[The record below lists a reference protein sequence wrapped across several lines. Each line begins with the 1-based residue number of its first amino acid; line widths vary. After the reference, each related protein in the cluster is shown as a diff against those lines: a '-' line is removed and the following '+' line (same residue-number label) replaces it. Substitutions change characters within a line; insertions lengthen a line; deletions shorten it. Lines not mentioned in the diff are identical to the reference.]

1 MDKNMNYFFLLAKTF
16 NRFMIYLEACKNM
29 LTKFMDCA
37 HDTNHNMHSSPQDV
51 HKQLRPNINDIAF
64 NIQINIYFVVLL
76 SIKLFLT
83 FIVTV

>member
-1 MDKNMNYFFLLAKTF
+1 MDKNMNYFFLWAKTF

-29 LTKFMDCA
+29 LAKLMDCA

-64 NIQINIYFVVLL
+64 NIQINIYFLVLL

>member
-1 MDKNMNYFFLLAKTF
+1 MNYFFLLAKTF

-37 HDTNHNMHSSPQDV
+37 HDTNHNMHSSPQDM

-64 NIQINIYFVVLL
+64 NIQINIYFLVLL
-76 SIKLFLT
+76 SIILFLT

>member
-1 MDKNMNYFFLLAKTF
+1 MNYFFLLAKTF
-16 NRFMIYLEACKNM
+16 NRFMIYLEACKIM

-51 HKQLRPNINDIAF
+51 HKQLRPNINDKAF
-64 NIQINIYFVVLL
+64 NIQINIYFLVLL

>member
-1 MDKNMNYFFLLAKTF
+1 MNYFFLLAKTF

-37 HDTNHNMHSSPQDV
+37 HDTNHNMHSSPQYV
-51 HKQLRPNINDIAF
+51 HKQLRPNINEFNAF
-64 NIQINIYFVVLL
+64 NIQINIYFLVLL

>member
-1 MDKNMNYFFLLAKTF
+1 MITYVFLLAKTF

-64 NIQINIYFVVLL
+64 NIQINIYFLVLL

-83 FIVTV
+83 FIVIV